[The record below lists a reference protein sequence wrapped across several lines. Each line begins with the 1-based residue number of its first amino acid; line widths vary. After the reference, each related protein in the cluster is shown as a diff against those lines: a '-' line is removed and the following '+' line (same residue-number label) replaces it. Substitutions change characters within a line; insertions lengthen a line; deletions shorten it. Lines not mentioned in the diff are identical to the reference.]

1 MEKDPMKYCLIILA
15 IAISV
20 TAASMPPAMPDFQY
34 FDEKSGLS
42 NCFVVSMAQDGD
54 GYLWVAT
61 EDGLNRFDGH
71 RFEQYNKYN
80 SGLSAN
86 ELNCVA
92 YSPEYPD
99 TVWIATQRHGVCVYD
114 RLSGNISKLEVDGL
128 PLDVTKIAPAHDG
141 GLWMSAYN
149 TGVFHY
155 DPTGSGLKE
164 YSPATIDGLPTG
176 AWTVAADGNSIYIGH
191 NLAGFSVVDKATM
204 SARTY
209 NTDDGLPGNTV
220 YSILIDKNGNVWLGT
235 DRGAA
240 LFNTSTRKITPIAH
254 RENDKTSIGA
264 GRVWDIKEIGD
275 NEIWF
280 ATLQDGISI
289 LDTREYSFKDL
300 SRASFR
306 HIRAEN
312 GTYGTSSFKVRS
324 IYQDRY
330 GNIWVGNY
338 LSGVDMISHIEP
350 LIKRINTRR
359 YGHNIQVWSCTTAPD
374 GTYWL
379 GGDDCLIKNKNNNIS
394 ITTLPTTRFGTR
406 SIVKSLYY
414 DNSGQLWIGTQEKG
428 ALILDSNGNFREI
441 NGTASDIRTF
451 LEISRDS
458 MLIGSTDG
466 IYLADKSGVR
476 PCRVINSQLSDL
488 IINSMQ
494 TDSDGNLWVGTFGLG
509 LNIFDKNL
517 KKIAVHNIA
526 TGFISNAINAIKRDS
541 DGRMWVATRS
551 GAAVFDKGHTDTTYH
566 TLSRLS
572 DSGVGQIKAIEEDR
586 NGNMWL
592 STNNSI
598 ARVNGSTLE
607 VSNFN
612 NYERTPFSAF
622 IERLSMTDRTGN
634 IFFSTCKDIY
644 VINPYSPS
652 SQIQPDD
659 IVVTNLTVYGT
670 EPHSVAPGILHRG
683 NIKLPYDNNSF
694 AITFNILDPAKGNI
708 SDISYRLKGANEM
721 WLENS
726 EENTVIYRNLP
737 PGKYNFEVRQ
747 RFKSQPWG
755 QPTNILSIEITP
767 PLWLTWWAKTL
778 YTLVAILI
786 IFFIARAYKRRVN
799 LREKLETEMHKSEN
813 KQKLNEER
821 LRFYTNITHEL
832 RTPLTLIMGPL
843 EDLVSDPGLP
853 AQYTYKL
860 QVIRDSTTTLLNLIN
875 GILEFRKTETQN
887 RHLTVKKGN
896 LSNLIREI
904 GLRYKELNRN
914 PEVSFI
920 LDIED
925 DTTPLYFDTD
935 MITTILNN
943 LLSNAMKYTSSGSI
957 TISYHHE
964 TTDNIRHSVI
974 RVKDTGYGISEKG
987 LAHIFQRYYQVDGKH
1002 QASGTGIGLALVKSL
1017 ADLHQAEISVESELD
1032 KGSTFTLS
1040 LLSDNLY
1047 PNAIHKDEVAQPD
1060 TRQGTTTEE
1069 EEESTAPDRRVKLLI
1084 VEDNDDIREYI
1095 SQALEEE
1102 FDVATAR
1109 NGLEGLKKAQEL
1121 HPDLVI
1127 SDIMMPEMDGIE
1139 MCRTLK
1145 EDIVTSH
1152 IQVILLTAKD
1162 SIPDREE
1169 GYEAGADSY
1178 LTKPF
1183 SAKLLRSRIYS
1194 LLRIRRLLA
1203 TQYMSTDVD
1212 KDQETGTEQTPAPH
1226 SSETENALSPLDR
1239 EFMTKILDIINENI
1253 ANEELNVPFIATRM
1267 CMSSST
1273 LYRKINAIVGV
1284 STNEY
1289 IRHLRLMRAA
1299 ELIIAGDMP
1308 ITNIAES
1315 VGFGTHSSFAK
1326 AFKKEFGMTAT
1337 EYQAKKRNNNT

>member
-1 MEKDPMKYCLIILA
+1 MRKDPMKYCLTLLALIISMA
-15 IAISV
+15 A
-20 TAASMPPAMPDFQY
+20 TAKPSASSSFRY

-42 NCFVVSMAQDGD
+42 NGFVVSMTQDRD

-71 RFEQYNKYN
+71 RFKQYNKDN

-92 YSPEYPD
+92 YDPAYAD
-99 TVWIATQRHGVCVYD
+99 TVWIATQRNGVCVYD
-114 RLSGNISKLEVDGL
+114 RLSGEISTLDADRL
-128 PLDVTKIAPAHDG
+128 PKDVTKIVPATDG
-141 GLWMSAYN
+141 GMWMSAYN
-149 TGVFHY
+149 TGVY
-155 DPTGSGLKE
+155 YYNPATKELKE
-164 YSPATIDGLPTG
+164 YRPSTIAGLPTG
-176 AWTVAADGNSIYIGH
+176 AWTVAANHDALYIGH
-191 NLAGFSVVDKATM
+191 KFDGFSVVDTATVT
-204 SARTY
+204 ARTY
-209 NTDDGLPGNTV
+209 TVADGLPGNTV
-220 YSILIDKNGNVWLGT
+220 YAIYIDKNDNVWLGT

-240 LFNTSTRKITPIAH
+240 LYNPATGKISPIFH
-254 RENDKTSIGA
+254 CENNKKSLGA
-264 GRVWDIKEIGD
+264 GRVWDIKEVGD
-275 NEIWF
+275 DELWF
-280 ATLQDGISI
+280 ATSQDGISI
-289 LDTREYSFKDL
+289 LDTRKYDFEDVGKA
-300 SRASFR
+300 RFR
-306 HIRAEN
+306 NIQSNN
-312 GTYGTSSFKVRS
+312 GWDGTSSINARC
-324 IYQDRY
+324 ILQDRY
-330 GNIWVGNY
+330 GNVWVGNY
-338 LSGVDMISHIEP
+338 LSGVDMISHIDP
-350 LIKRINTRR
+350 LISKVNTRR
-359 YGHNIQVWSCTTAPD
+359 LGHNNQVWSCTSTPD
-374 GTYWL
+374 GAHWL
-379 GGDDCLIKNKNNNIS
+379 GSDDCLIKIKDNK
-394 ITTLPTTRFGTR
+394 ITTTALPPTRFDTR
-406 SIVKSLYY
+406 SIVKSLYF
-414 DNSGQLWIGTQEKG
+414 DKAGTLWIGTMEKG
-428 ALILDSNGNFREI
+428 VLLMDCDGNISELS
-441 NGTASDIRTF
+441 GTSPDIRVFFEVSPGT
-451 LEISRDS
+451 
-458 MLIGSTDG
+458 MLIGCVDG
-466 IYLADKSGVR
+466 IYIADKDGVR
-476 PCRVINSQLSDL
+476 PYAKINDQLSDP
-488 IINSMQ
+488 IVNSIQ
-494 TDSDGNLWVGTFGLG
+494 TDSEGNLWVGTFGRG
-509 LNIFDKNL
+509 LNIFDEKQRRTD
-517 KKIAVHNIA
+517 VHNIDS
-526 TGFISNAINAIKRDS
+526 GFISNAINDIVRDRR
-541 DGRMWVATRS
+541 GRMWIATRN
-551 GAAVFDKGHTDTTYH
+551 GVTMFDRGETDSTYH
-566 TLSRLS
+566 TFTQLAQA
-572 DSGVGQIKAIEEDR
+572 GVNQIKAIEEDR
-586 NGNMWL
+586 YGNMWL
-592 STNNSI
+592 STNNSLVCI
-598 ARVNGSTLE
+598 NGNTLE

-612 NYERTPFSAF
+612 NYERTPISTF
-622 IERLSMTDRTGN
+622 IDRLSMTDKAGN

-644 VINPYSPS
+644 SIHPDMLGV
-652 SQIQPDD
+652 QIKPDD
-659 IVVTNLTVYGT
+659 VVVTELTMLGSD
-670 EPHSVAPGILHRG
+670 ERAAAPEAVRKGHIS
-683 NIKLPYDNNSF
+683 LPYDDNSF
-694 AITFNILDPAKGNI
+694 AITFNILDPTKGNLT
-708 SDISYRLKGANEM
+708 DIAYRLRGAGDT
-721 WLENS
+721 WI
-726 EENTVIYRNLP
+726 ENTGDNTATYRNLP
-737 PGKYNFEVRQ
+737 PGKYQFEVRQ
-747 RFKSQPWG
+747 RFKGQSWG
-755 QPTNILSIEITP
+755 KQASILTIDVKP
-767 PLWLTWWAKTL
+767 PLWLTWWAKTAYL
-778 YTLVAILI
+778 LLATLV
-786 IFFIARAYKRRVN
+786 IFYIARTYKRRVN

-843 EDLVSDPGLP
+843 EDLVSDPALP
-853 AQYTYKL
+853 AQYSYKL

-904 GLRYKELNRN
+904 SLRYKELNRN
-914 PEVSFI
+914 PDVKFV

-925 DTTPLYFDTD
+925 DPTPLYFDTD

-943 LLSNAMKYTSSGSI
+943 LLSNAMKYTASGSI

-1002 QASGTGIGLALVKSL
+1002 QASGTGIGLALVKNL
-1017 ADLHQAEISVESELD
+1017 ADLHQAEISVASELD

-1047 PNAIHKDEVAQPD
+1047 PNAIHKDEIAQPD
-1060 TRQGTTTEE
+1060 TSQATVT

-1095 SQALEEE
+1095 CQALEDE
-1102 FDVATAR
+1102 FDVTSAR

-1139 MCRTLK
+1139 MCRSIK

-1203 TQYMSTDVD
+1203 TQFMSTDVD
-1212 KDQETGTEQTPAPH
+1212 TDKEPSPEQPQPPH

-1239 EFMTKILDIINENI
+1239 EFMSKILDIINENI

-1337 EYQAKKRNNNT
+1337 EYHQKKRNNNI